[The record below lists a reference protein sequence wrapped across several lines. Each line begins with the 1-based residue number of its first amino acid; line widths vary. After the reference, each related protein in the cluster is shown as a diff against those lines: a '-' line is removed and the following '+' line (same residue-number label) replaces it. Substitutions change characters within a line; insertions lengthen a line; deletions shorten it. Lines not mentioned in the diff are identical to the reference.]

1 MWADRIAGSAITEQ
15 LLTSGLGT
23 QEDIDAIAAA
33 WREWAAHPDGW
44 ISIPRRRTRTGRSPR
59 RSP

>member
-1 MWADRIAGSAITEQ
+1 LKIVSPSHLVSAEQ

-44 ISIPRRRTRTGRSPR
+44 ISVLHGELLIRVP
-59 RSP
+59 

>member
-1 MWADRIAGSAITEQ
+1 MWADRITGSAITEQ

-44 ISIPRRRTRTGRSPR
+44 ISVLHGELLIRVP
-59 RSP
+59 